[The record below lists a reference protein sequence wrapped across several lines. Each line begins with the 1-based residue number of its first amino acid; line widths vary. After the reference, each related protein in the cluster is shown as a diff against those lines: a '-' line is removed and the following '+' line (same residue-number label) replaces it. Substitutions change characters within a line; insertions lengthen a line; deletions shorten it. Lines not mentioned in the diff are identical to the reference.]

1 MQQKKG
7 FGCVMN
13 IIEQILYYMNM
24 IGICT
29 LVALLIGFGVL
40 YYLVRVKKVTAR
52 EENIDR
58 SHFKR
63 EDSISYVPFKDI
75 LYKGDLDEEGIIVLT
90 DTLFVA
96 GISVRGFDYGSASLS
111 ERVDAQVNSVS
122 FSNIIEEPIT
132 FRGTVKANDLSS
144 NIEEYEAV
152 VKRLAVEKME
162 LDAEYQATLSA
173 GEDYI
178 DEPETYEYYAERLT
192 QLQREISAKNHMLDE
207 CKAVISYMEHMSGD
221 VPGGLAS
228 KQNANQI
235 MFSYKHDP
243 NKFSSELTKEEIY
256 LKAQDALN
264 AKARA
269 FMDALAFCHFR
280 GKRLSCR
287 ELITLIRKHGFPLTG
302 EDGRIEEL
310 LDSSYTSLFVSSD
323 SLMEAQREKIGEEV
337 YLEMLAEYEKN
348 LEETLRQYRVQ
359 MERDA
364 DALKERTYLQELSQM
379 EGEVL

>member
-1 MQQKKG
+1 
-7 FGCVMN
+7 MN
-13 IIEQILYYMNM
+13 IIEQIIYYMHM
-24 IGICT
+24 VGICT
-29 LVALLIGFGVL
+29 IVAVLLALGVIWYFL
-40 YYLVRVKKVTAR
+40 KVKKIAAK

-75 LYKGDLDEEGIIVLT
+75 LYKGDLDEEGIIALT
-90 DTLFVA
+90 DTLFVG
-96 GISVRGFDYGSASLS
+96 GISVKGFDYGSASAA

-122 FSNIIEEPIT
+122 FFNVIEEPVT
-132 FRGTVKANDLSS
+132 FRGTVKANDLSI
-144 NIEEYEAV
+144 NIEEYEEV
-152 VKRLAVEKME
+152 VKRLAVELME
-162 LDAEYQATLSA
+162 LDADYQTTLSM

-178 DEPETYEYYAERLT
+178 DDPETYQYYADRLKE
-192 QLQREISAKNHMLDE
+192 LQREISAKNHMLDE
-207 CKAVISYMEHMSGD
+207 CNAVIHYMKSLSGD
-221 VPGGLAS
+221 APGGLAS

-235 MFSYKHDP
+235 MFAYKHDP
-243 NKFSSELTKEEIY
+243 DKFSSELTKEEIY

-269 FMDALAFCHFR
+269 YMDALAFCHFR

-323 SLMEAQREKIGEEV
+323 SLMEAQRERVGEEV
-337 YLEMLAEYEKN
+337 YAEMVADYERQ
-348 LEETLRQYRVQ
+348 LEEVLRQQRVQ
-359 MERDA
+359 LEREA
-364 DALKERTYLQELSQM
+364 DFLKEQTYLQALDELGG
-379 EGEVL
+379 GEVL